1 MRRLAATTKEQQAM
15 KRFLIIAVLVW
26 IMASMGCAEKKEY
39 VRPPAW
45 PIGTGPVSSGQYRG
59 FVLADLDNDGNTDMA
74 GASTFP
80 GNITLSYGDGKG
92 GWSDPVF
99 LDLRGEVH
107 SVATG
112 DFNEDGFQ
120 DVVYSIQEG
129 EAGVR
134 VKMNEGGLAW
144 LDGIPP
150 TEKGDYEHVRTGDV
164 NADGHVDIIAANT
177 TSHVD
182 GGIQVWLGD
191 GTGNW
196 TLESGPSNT
205 NMYMDVT
212 LADFDR
218 DGNVDLVG
226 AGWGPYGTLSVW
238 LGDGHGGW
246 SPVLPLQ
253 LGSHYGLSTADLD
266 GDGNLDI
273 LVGSYQKGIQVFLGD
288 GTGDFA
294 EGKTPVEEGS
304 FWRVLARDLDGDGQK
319 DLVASSMED
328 QGVRVWSSQDLQNWR
343 KQVENK
349 KKKDQGKWHA
359 IEDRFPSLGIYYEIA
374 MPDLDGDGAY
384 DLCAAS
390 YGEGIKVWLGSG
402 GFPAQKAEKRTLL
415 TEPPLT
421 EVEENSSFKTIDGM
435 PEYKLG
441 PDDVLEI
448 TVWKSMEPT
457 KQEIL
462 LKPDGTISF
471 GFVDNLFVNGMTAS
485 ELEDLLVEKLRQY
498 IRNPRIEVAVKRFR
512 SKFIS
517 VLGAINAARE
527 DRGPGDYRL
536 KGKITVLDA
545 LGIAG
550 GPERNANLREVSLRR
565 KDGQTVVLNL
575 YKAIVEGDKSQNL
588 VIDDRDIVFVP
599 TMLKQE
605 TLVYVLGEVNS
616 PGAYPFEREITLLEA
631 VAKAGG
637 TTEYATLESTK
648 IVRGDLSKPEILSS
662 NLERLIKRGD
672 RSQNFVLANRDVVYV
687 PRSFIGDV
695 NEFIEKI
702 SPSLRIILWPGQ
714 FRDSY
719 LDTDRLRI
727 TNVE

>member
-1 MRRLAATTKEQQAM
+1 MRKLQVM
-15 KRFLIIAVLVW
+15 IRFLVLSVFLG
-26 IMASMGCAEKKEY
+26 ALFATGCAEKKEY

-45 PIGTGPVSSGQYRG
+45 PKGTGPVSSGQYRA
-59 FVLADLDNDGNTDMA
+59 FALADLDKDGNRDIV
-74 GASTFP
+74 GACTYP
-80 GNITLSYGDGKG
+80 GNITLCYGDGKG
-92 GWSDPVF
+92 GWSEPVF
-99 LDLRGEVH
+99 LRLRGEVH

-120 DVVYSIQEG
+120 DIVYSIQEG
-129 EAGVR
+129 SAGVR
-134 VKMNEGGLAW
+134 IKVNEGGLAW

-150 TEKGDYEHVRTGDV
+150 TEKGKYEHVRAGDV
-164 NADGHVDIIAANT
+164 NADGHVDIIAANA
-177 TSHVD
+177 TSYVD

-196 TLESGPSNT
+196 TLESGPANT
-205 NMYMDVT
+205 NVYMDVA

-218 DGNVDLVG
+218 DGNIDLAG

-246 SPVLPLQ
+246 SPVLPLH
-253 LGSHYGLSTADLD
+253 LGSHYGLSTGDLD

-273 LVGSYQKGIQVFLGD
+273 LVGSYQKGIQIFLGD

-304 FWRVLARDLDGDGQK
+304 FWRILAKDLDGDGQM
-319 DLVASSMED
+319 DLLASSMES
-328 QGVRVWSSQDLQNWR
+328 QGIQAWSSRSVLEWR
-343 KQVENK
+343 KQDE
-349 KKKDQGKWHA
+349 KKDKEKEWPA
-359 IEDRFPSLGIYYEIA
+359 IEARFPSLGIYYEIA
-374 MPDLDGDGAY
+374 MPDLDGDGVD

-390 YGEGIKVWLGSG
+390 YGEGIKVWLGTG
-402 GFPAQKAEKRTLL
+402 GFPEQKAEKRVLR

-421 EVEENSSFKTIDGM
+421 EVQENNTFKTISGM

-441 PDDVLEI
+441 PGDLLEI
-448 TVWKSMEPT
+448 TLWKGMEPT

-462 LKPDGTISF
+462 LKPDGKISF
-471 GFVDNLFVNGMTAS
+471 GFVDKLYVNGMTAS
-485 ELEDLLVEKLRQY
+485 ELENLLVEKLRQY
-498 IRNPRIEVAVKRFR
+498 IRDPRIEVAVIRFR
-512 SKFIS
+512 SKAYS
-517 VLGAINAARE
+517 VLGAINAERE
-527 DRGPGDYRL
+527 DKGPGDYRL
-536 KGKITVLDA
+536 IGRTTVLDA

-550 GPERNANLREVSLRR
+550 GPTKDANLREVSLRR
-565 KDGQTVVLNL
+565 EGGQTVVLNL

-588 VIDDRDIVFVP
+588 VIDNRDIVFVP
-599 TMLKQE
+599 TMLKQRS
-605 TLVYVLGEVNS
+605 LVYVLGEVNS

-637 TTEYATLESTK
+637 TTMYATLESTK
-648 IVRGDLSKPEILSS
+648 IVRGDLSRPEILSS
-662 NLERLIKRGD
+662 DLERLIKKGD

-695 NEFIEKI
+695 NEFLEKI
-702 SPSLRIILWPGQ
+702 RPSLRVVLWPGS
-714 FRDSY
+714 FRDAY
-719 LDTDRLRI
+719 MDTDRLRI